1 LEQHVPWSSADRV
14 GHRSGRTGP
23 VAAAVA
29 AAITA
34 IALRF
39 AGVLLGAFTIGP
51 FLVQPA
57 VHTGLVCSRVALT
70 W

>member
-1 LEQHVPWSSADRV
+1 MEQHVPWSSADRV
-14 GHRSGRTGP
+14 GHRSGRTGT
-23 VAAAVA
+23 VAVA
-29 AAITA
+29 VAVTA

-57 VHTGLVCSRVALT
+57 VHMDWSAPASR
-70 W
+70 